1 MVKVFHRFLV
11 YVTKDVGGRAV
22 YSDSARLCNN
32 GSDTVRL
39 RLRYIGPFTK
49 TGLEGYVRYIALK
62 ASNGV
67 SASSEDPESGCF
79 ELRPGE
85 CISLSVEYVVDDA
98 LLRKLDFIRLKM
110 IKDGVISIGG
120 FQFDAIAVDSEHEP

>member
-22 YSDSARLCNN
+22 YNDSARLCNN

-62 ASNGV
+62 ASNGI
-67 SASSEDPESGCF
+67 SASSEDPESGSF

-85 CISLSVEYVVDDA
+85 CISLSVEYVIDDA
-98 LLRKLDFIRLKM
+98 LSRGLDSIRLRM
-110 IKDGVISIGG
+110 IKDGVVKIGG
-120 FQFDAIAVDSEHEP
+120 FQFDVVTVNDE